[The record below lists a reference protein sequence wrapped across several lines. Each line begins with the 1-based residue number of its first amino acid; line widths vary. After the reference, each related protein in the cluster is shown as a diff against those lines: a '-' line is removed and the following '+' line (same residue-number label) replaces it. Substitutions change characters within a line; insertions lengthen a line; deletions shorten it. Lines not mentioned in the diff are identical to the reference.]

1 MKKKTENNN
10 LFSHIYAV
18 TECTKKNCA
27 EEKRKLEA
35 INDKNKD
42 EMVKLMKSDLSHK
55 QFMQKMLA
63 IQKKINKTDEKIN
76 LVECQL
82 KKCYQQTHDM
92 VMFSINSILKRVNKK
107 TEPKKY
113 DMILK
118 YKKMFSKKIET
129 KDLIKFHNLSYNW

>member
-1 MKKKTENNN
+1 MKKKTDNN

-27 EEKRKLEA
+27 VEKRKLET
-35 INDKNKD
+35 INKKNKD
-42 EMVKLMKSDLSHK
+42 EMVRLMKSDLSNK
-55 QFMQKMLA
+55 QFMKEMSK

-92 VMFSINSILKRVNKK
+92 VMFSIDSILKRVNKK
-107 TEPKKY
+107 KEPKKY
-113 DMILK
+113 DMIMK
-118 YKKMFSKKIET
+118 YKKLFSNKIET
-129 KDLIKFHNLSYNW
+129 KDLIKLHNISYNW

>member
-1 MKKKTENNN
+1 MKKKTDNN

-27 EEKRKLEA
+27 VEKRKLEA
-35 INDKNKD
+35 INKKNKD
-42 EMVKLMKSDLSHK
+42 EMVRLMKSDLSNK
-55 QFMQKMLA
+55 QFMKEMSK
-63 IQKKINKTDEKIN
+63 IQKKINKTDENIN

-92 VMFSINSILKRVNKK
+92 VMFSIDSILKRVNKK

-113 DMILK
+113 DMIMK
-118 YKKMFSKKIET
+118 YKKLFSNKIET
-129 KDLIKFHNLSYNW
+129 KDLIKLHNISYNW

>member
-1 MKKKTENNN
+1 VICNLWIDILFLYYKINRKGMKKKTENNN

-92 VMFSINSILKRVNKK
+92 VMFSINSIF
-107 TEPKKY
+107 
-113 DMILK
+113 IHSS
-118 YKKMFSKKIET
+118 FSYS
-129 KDLIKFHNLSYNW
+129 LSGL